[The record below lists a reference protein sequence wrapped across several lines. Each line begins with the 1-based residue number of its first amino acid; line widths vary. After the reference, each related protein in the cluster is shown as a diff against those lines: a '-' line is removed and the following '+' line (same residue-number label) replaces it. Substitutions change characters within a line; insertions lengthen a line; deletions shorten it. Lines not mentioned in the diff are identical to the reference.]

1 VICIGFRR
9 AAATLLAMQLATQR
23 GAIASPQHESQSP
36 EDVAGLPLH
45 VAAPKVPVPT
55 AVAILLSGDGG
66 WADIDK
72 RLSDG
77 LVARGM
83 GVAGVDSRA
92 YFMRKRTPDET
103 TRDVAR
109 VIRHFTTEW
118 SAPRVVLIGYAHGAD
133 VAPFVANRLA
143 ADVRASVDLIALLAP
158 AERASF
164 HFHWLDLL
172 GETSDPSDPPILP
185 ELERLRG
192 ASVLCVFGRDQK
204 ESLCRLADTTAVH
217 VDARPGRHHFDGNYE
232 AIAAEI
238 ARLSGTHA
246 TSAHR

>member
-1 VICIGFRR
+1 M
-9 AAATLLAMQLATQR
+9 LAMLAMPAMPAMRLPTQA
-23 GAIASPQHESQSP
+23 GPTASPQHDSQSSA
-36 EDVAGLPLH
+36 DVAGLPLH
-45 VAAPKVPVPT
+45 VVPPKVPVPT
-55 AVAILLSGDGG
+55 AVAVLLSGDGG

-109 VIRHFTTEW
+109 VMRHFMLQW
-118 SAPRVVLIGYAHGAD
+118 SAPRVVLIGYAHGAN

-143 ADVRASVDLIALLAP
+143 ADVRSSVALIALLAP

-217 VDARPGRHHFDGNYE
+217 VDARPGRHHFDGNYD
-232 AIAAEI
+232 AIADAI
-238 ARLSGTHA
+238 ARLAGTHA